1 MWLSFALTTAVFW
14 AIGSVLIK
22 KSTIDLH
29 NSVIYFLNASFYL
42 VGWLIYWLLN
52 GQFIWDPMAVIISI
66 LPGLG
71 FIYVLTAFSRA
82 EISLVTSIGSIHAV
96 ITALLAVIFLG
107 VILNLPQ
114 VGLIVAVIGGV
125 IIMSWP
131 EKIKTSKTAW
141 LQWGIGYGLLAGTI
155 NFLIK
160 LAIDRVNP
168 VSFSLTTALWQML
181 VALIWLSF
189 SRQRQ
194 ALKTLKSKQG
204 QVGLMGTGL
213 FNLGSMSINLAIGAG
228 SVSLVMPVVNIY
240 VPLLLI
246 LSAWWLKERLTVR
259 QIVGAGLVIA
269 CVAWLSLIS

>member
-1 MWLSFALTTAVFW
+1 MWLVFALITAIFW

-107 VILNLPQ
+107 EILNFPQ
-114 VGLIVAVIGGV
+114 VALIAAVIGGV

-131 EKIKTSKTAW
+131 EKIKTSQTAW
-141 LQWGIGYGLLAGTI
+141 LKWGIGYGLLAGTI

-168 VSFSLTTALWQML
+168 VSFSLTTAMWQML
-181 VALIWLSF
+181 VALIWLSL
-189 SRQRQ
+189 SRQKQ

-204 QVGLMGTGL
+204 QVGLLGTGV

-240 VPLLLI
+240 VPLLLV
-246 LSAWWLKERLTVR
+246 LSAWWLKEKLTLR
-259 QIVGAGLVIA
+259 QIVGAVA
-269 CVAWLSLIS
+269 VVVCVAWLSLIS